1 MVDETNKF
9 RTFIL
14 MNKVKKF
21 SKNSRSYRFLIFSFD
36 DWSITDANL
45 FIEVPTQSGMMID
58 DTIRLVC
65 VYMFLLREIF
75 S

>member
-1 MVDETNKF
+1 
-9 RTFIL
+9 

-21 SKNSRSYRFLIFSFD
+21 SKNSRSYKFLFFFY
-36 DWSITDANL
+36 DWSIIDANL
-45 FIEVPTQSGMMID
+45 FIEAPTQSGMTID